1 MSRSTCLAAAL
12 AMAVAA
18 ALPAAAHSACH
29 TPAEVG
35 AMRFRQLQI
44 DLWLAATKCQGIAN
58 VADHYNAYVEK
69 SRPGLIENGR
79 QLHAIF
85 ARRGQGGAALDR
97 YLTSMA
103 NDAQIRTESVV
114 NYCAIQAVTLER
126 AATLDARDL
135 PAYAAQ
141 VVESPYGADPCPA
154 REAGARS
161 VKKHVGGKQ
170 EGSS

>member
-1 MSRSTCLAAAL
+1 MAAA
-12 AMAVAA
+12 AP
-18 ALPAAAHSACH
+18 PAAARSACH

-44 DLWLAATKCQGIAN
+44 DLWLAATKCEGIAD
-58 VADHYNAYVEK
+58 VAAHYNAYVEK

-79 QLHAIF
+79 QLNAIF
-85 ARRGQGGAALDR
+85 ARRGQGGAALDH

-103 NDAQIRTESVV
+103 NDAQIRSESVV
-114 NYCAIQAVTLER
+114 DYCAIQAVTLER
-126 AATLDARDL
+126 AATLDAGDL

-141 VVESPYGADPCPA
+141 VVQSPYGAHPCPD
-154 REAGARS
+154 REAGARP
-161 VKKHVGGKQ
+161 VKKQAGKKP